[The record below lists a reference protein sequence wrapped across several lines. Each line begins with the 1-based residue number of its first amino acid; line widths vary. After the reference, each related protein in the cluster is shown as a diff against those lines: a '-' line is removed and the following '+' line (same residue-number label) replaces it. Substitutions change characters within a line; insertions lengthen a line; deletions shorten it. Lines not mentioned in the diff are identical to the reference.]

1 LSVAVVAVLF
11 ICCVNVASLLL
22 ARAFVR
28 QPEIA
33 ICRVLGASRSQ
44 VFRQVLTE
52 CVMLALV
59 AGVAGIGLAFAG
71 LELFRRLATGLVRND
86 LGPALSIPRL
96 DEVVLDTRVLIVTSV
111 ISIGAGIVFGLV
123 PALWHARTDIL
134 RASES
139 GSRASRSWARQPTQ
153 RVLVIAEIALAMT
166 LVLAATPQISSFL
179 TLSNIDPANVLTFQ
193 IVRAAGS
200 ARATLGEEAV
210 ARIRALPDVR
220 DAGYASALP
229 MIQSGF
235 RGFLNTAPGP
245 PPPPPRAGED
255 GASPRRPDV
264 RLVSRDFLQT
274 LRVRLVER
282 RGFSERGLTRGRG
295 ASC

>member
-111 ISIGAGIVFGLV
+111 ISIGAGIV
-123 PALWHARTDIL
+123 